1 MKFSPIFLPPRIFSP
16 LRLVAA
22 VFICLLG
29 IPTQAY
35 VKLTYTSDPL
45 EFVDANLNGL
55 EHPTASQATPPYL
68 QAVFEPTSQMTAMDG
83 TLTLFLQHSRA
94 EVITPGNYA
103 DPLNYTLQGPA
114 FITFDKAGAI
124 VAWEFALLFSRPSS
138 THEYP
143 GETFRL
149 LESSYGNSSCNC
161 DKVHERDDIYTSRPY
176 GNHAYVATVEVFWAG
191 ENDVGNWTLEQIH
204 VREPQPLLLLL
215 ASLVMMRWA
224 RRKHASRLL
233 A

>member
-1 MKFSPIFLPPRIFSP
+1 MKFSPIFLPPRIFFP
-16 LRLVAA
+16 LRLVAT

-68 QAVFEPTSQMTAMDG
+68 QAVFESTSQMTATDG
-83 TLTLFLQHSRA
+83 TLTLFLRHSRV
-94 EVITPGNYA
+94 ELITPGNYE
-103 DPLNYTLQGPA
+103 DPLNYSPQGPA
-114 FITFDKAGAI
+114 FIIFDKAGAI

-143 GETFRL
+143 GEQFRL
-149 LESSYGNSSCNC
+149 LESSYGNSSCDC
-161 DKVHERDDIYTSRPY
+161 DKAHDRGDIYTSRPY
-176 GNHAYVATVEVFWAG
+176 GNHAYVGTVEVFWAG
-191 ENDVGNWTLEQIH
+191 ENDVSNWTLEQIH
-204 VREPQPLLLLL
+204 VPEPKPVLLLLMSCL
-215 ASLVMMRWA
+215 MMQWA
-224 RRKHASRLL
+224 RRKRASPLP